1 MHVRGFATSYMG
13 SMYEVKWGRE
23 REKKKR
29 KIGMWSVCVCVFVHL
44 AMPRLQATACQLK
57 TTKGKQI

>member
-23 REKKKR
+23 REEDEED
-29 KIGMWSVCVCVFVHL
+29 WHVVCVCVCPFGN
-44 AMPRLQATACQLK
+44 APAA
-57 TTKGKQI
+57 GKSLPTQDNNGTIG